1 MIIRKQL
8 TRALRAAHQ
17 PLHLRAGQPEAM
29 AMPANVV
36 VECGWGRLLPAQ
48 TWRDPASIR

>member
-17 PLHLRAGQPEAM
+17 PLHLRAG
-29 AMPANVV
+29 PAAALR
-36 VECGWGRLLPAQ
+36 G
-48 TWRDPASIR
+48 